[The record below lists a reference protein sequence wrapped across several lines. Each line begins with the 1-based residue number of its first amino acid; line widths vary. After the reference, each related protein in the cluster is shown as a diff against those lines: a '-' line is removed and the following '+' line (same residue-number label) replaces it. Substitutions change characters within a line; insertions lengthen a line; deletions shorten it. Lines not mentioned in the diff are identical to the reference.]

1 MKTKT
6 IELYEFDEL
15 SDDAKEKARE
25 WFREGNLDYDW
36 WDCTFDDAKAAGKY
50 IGIDVD
56 DIRFSG
62 FWSQGDGASFAGSY
76 EYRKGGERA
85 LKADFAT
92 DTTLHAIARGLTAIQ
107 RRYFYQLGARVTFTG
122 RYCHEGCTSID
133 VWDKRDCGTALADA
147 EETVSELLRDFMH
160 WIYRRLENEFN
171 WLQADEQVDEG
182 MRANGYTFDADG
194 NRED

>member
-1 MKTKT
+1 
-6 IELYEFDEL
+6 
-15 SDDAKEKARE
+15 
-25 WFREGNLDYDW
+25 
-36 WDCTFDDAKAAGKY
+36 
-50 IGIDVD
+50 
-56 DIRFSG
+56 
-62 FWSQGDGASFAGSY
+62 
-76 EYRKGGERA
+76 
-85 LKADFAT
+85 
-92 DTTLHAIARGLTAIQ
+92 LHAIARGLTAIQ